1 MRGEDELQLK
11 RFVKRCA
18 HILPDKAF
26 LSLRYFLTFRRFP
39 NWKDPK
45 SYNEKIQWL
54 KLYDRDPRYGEM
66 VDKAAVKNL
75 VSRMIGPE
83 YLIPTLGVWDRPEDV
98 DFDALPDRFVL
109 KCTHDSGSVVLC
121 PDKEKLDRQGAMKI
135 LHRGMARNYYKEY
148 REWPYR
154 DVPRRILA
162 EVYLN
167 DGTGPVPSDYK
178 VMCFQGEP
186 KLVILHQGRFGKHTM
201 DFYDTDWNRM
211 RITRVGQARSETD
224 APRPECLEKMLELSG
239 VLSRGIPHLRV
250 DWYICGGKL
259 YLGELTFYN
268 NSGFGPF
275 VDPRD
280 DELLGSWIRLPEKPK
295 KG

>member
-1 MRGEDELQLK
+1 MVLK
-11 RFVKRCA
+11 EFIKKCTYV
-18 HILPDKAF
+18 LPDKVY

-39 NWKDPK
+39 DWENPK
-45 SYNEKIQWL
+45 SYNEKVQWL
-54 KLYDRDPRYGEM
+54 KVYDRDPRYGQM
-66 VDKAAVKNL
+66 VDKAAVKDL
-75 VSRMIGPE
+75 VSRLIGPE
-83 YLIPTLGVWDRPEDV
+83 YVIPTLGVWDRPEDV

-121 PDKEKLDRQGAMKI
+121 PDKEKLNREEAMQV
-135 LHRGMARNYYKEY
+135 LRRGMALDYFKEY

-162 EVYLN
+162 EAYLT
-167 DGTGPVPSDYK
+167 DETGAAPSDYK

-211 RITRVGQARSETD
+211 SITRVGQARSETD
-224 APRPECLEKMLELSG
+224 APRPDCLEKMLELSS
-239 VLSRGIPHLRV
+239 VLSREIPHLRV
-250 DWYICGGKL
+250 DWYICGGRL

-280 DELLGSWIRLPEKPK
+280 DALLGSWIRLPERNNSN
-295 KG
+295 

>member
-1 MRGEDELQLK
+1 MKLK
-11 RFVKRCA
+11 KFVKRCA
-18 HILPDKAF
+18 YILPDKTF
-26 LSLRYFLTFRRFP
+26 LSLRYFLTFRKFP

-66 VDKAAVKNL
+66 VDKAAVKTL
-75 VSRMIGPE
+75 ISRMIGPE
-83 YLIPTLGVWDRPEDV
+83 YVIPTLGVWDRPEDV

-121 PDKEKLDRQGAMKI
+121 PDKEKLDREKAMRV
-135 LHRGMARNYYKEY
+135 LRRGMARDYFKEY

-154 DVPRRILA
+154 DVPRRIIA
-162 EVYLN
+162 EAYLN
-167 DGTGPVPSDYK
+167 DGTGAVPSDYK

-211 RITRVGQARSETD
+211 SITRVGQARSETD

-280 DELLGSWIRLPEKPK
+280 DELLGSWIRLPEKPQ

>member
-1 MRGEDELQLK
+1 MVLK
-11 RFVKRCA
+11 EFIKKCA
-18 HILPDKAF
+18 YVLPDKVY

-39 NWKDPK
+39 DWENPK
-45 SYNEKIQWL
+45 SYNEKVQWL
-54 KLYDRDPRYGEM
+54 KVYDRDPRYGQM
-66 VDKAAVKNL
+66 VDKAAVKDL
-75 VSRMIGPE
+75 VSRLIGPE
-83 YLIPTLGVWDRPEDV
+83 YVIPTLGVWDRPEDV

-121 PDKEKLDRQGAMKI
+121 PDKEKLNREEAMQV
-135 LHRGMARNYYKEY
+135 LRRGMALDYFKEY

-162 EVYLN
+162 EAYLT
-167 DGTGPVPSDYK
+167 DETGAAPSDYK

-211 RITRVGQARSETD
+211 SITRVGQARSETD
-224 APRPECLEKMLELSG
+224 APRPDCLEKMLELSG

-280 DELLGSWIRLPEKPK
+280 DELLGSWIRLPERNNSNL
-295 KG
+295 GYRL